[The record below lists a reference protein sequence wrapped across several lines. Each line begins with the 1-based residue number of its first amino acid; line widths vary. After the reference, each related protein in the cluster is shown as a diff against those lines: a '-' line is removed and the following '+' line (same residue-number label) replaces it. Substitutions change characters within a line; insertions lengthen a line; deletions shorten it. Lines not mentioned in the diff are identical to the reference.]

1 MKHIQQARLEIVLA
15 ALLFSTGGA
24 AIKGTGFSGLH
35 GGIQVACLRSGVAAI
50 AIALMLPRSR
60 RAWTWRTFVVGVA
73 YAATL
78 ILFVAANKLTTSA
91 SAIFLQDTAPLYV
104 LLAGPLLL
112 HERIRRVDL
121 IFMAVMMA
129 GLSLFIISPGPAVA
143 TAPHPLEGN
152 ILALISGVGWAA
164 TVIGLRWLAR
174 GEGGSDAAAG
184 ATVAGN
190 LIAFLACLPLAV
202 PVHGDGVDWVLI
214 VYLGVVQIGLAYVF
228 LTKGVRYVTAFEVSL
243 LLFVEPALNPVWTWL
258 IHGEKPSPLS
268 ILGGVLILGATA
280 VKICLDWKLTPRAVA
295 AAASGGEVS
304 GVAEAAPGARGSPG
318 SAGSPG
324 GG

>member
-1 MKHIQQARLEIVLA
+1 VRQAQKARLDIVLA

-24 AIKGTGFSGLH
+24 AIKGTGFAGLH

-50 AIALMLPRSR
+50 AIALMIPGSR
-60 RAWTWRTFVVGVA
+60 RGWTWRTLVVGAA

-112 HERIRRVDL
+112 HERVRRVDL
-121 IFMAVMMA
+121 IFMAVLMA
-129 GLSLFIISPGPAVA
+129 GLSLFIISPGEAVA

-152 ILALISGVGWAA
+152 ILALVSGIGWAA
-164 TVIGLRWLAR
+164 SLVGLRWLAR
-174 GEGGSDAAAG
+174 SEGGSDAAAA
-184 ATVAGN
+184 ATVSGN
-190 LIAFLACLPLAV
+190 LLAFLACLPFTF

-228 LTKGVRYVTAFEVSL
+228 LTKGVRYVPAFEVAL

-258 IHGEKPSPLS
+258 IHGEKPSPLA

-280 VKICLDWKLTPRAVA
+280 LKLLLDWRMTPRPAAPATAGDVTEVA
-295 AAASGGEVS
+295 AADR
-304 GVAEAAPGARGSPG
+304 AARASPG
-318 SAGSPG
+318 SADSPG
-324 GG
+324 AG